1 MDGMGW
7 VGKMKHTESGFW
19 AGNRVIQYGS
29 NGSYAFNCKRV
40 NWDTGWD
47 TMVRGFSTKD
57 HIESGIGGCTNSM
70 YRLFWDVQAFSCIPA
85 GIAHLGDLDVY
96 RLATGNLMWRCFWG
110 GPDDVKNCSTWMYG
124 TWGFWWLFGC
134 FHGHGLKAY
143 QMEYYWIKG
152 NWEVDFHLGQT
163 ESYGWSKDSY
173 YSGFTEGCWVLCGS
187 GMICYMCWHMGGC
200 RVVFSCSQTDDNAK
214 GALGWK
220 DCAYWYARG
229 SYAGNRGGHTNW
241 VGGDSRTHC
250 VQGLIGGTRTC
261 AGVDFCIHGP
271 SCVPS
276 RAWKDRCCAR
286 DLIPILK
293 VQFSWGKTDG
303 QAFSKGILL

>member
-1 MDGMGW
+1 MISSR
-7 VGKMKHTESGFW
+7 KHSKIIW
-19 AGNRVIQYGS
+19 
-29 NGSYAFNCKRV
+29 
-40 NWDTGWD
+40 
-47 TMVRGFSTKD
+47 
-57 HIESGIGGCTNSM
+57 
-70 YRLFWDVQAFSCIPA
+70 LFWDVQAFSCIPA

-124 TWGFWWLFGC
+124 TWYVGDFMLRVGFLLGGTVTDTTGDRNRGFWWLFGC

-173 YSGFTEGCWVLCGS
+173 YSGFTEDLKMMCCWVLCGS
-187 GMICYMCWHMGGC
+187 GMICYMCCHMGDC

-229 SYAGNRGGHTNW
+229 SYAGNRG
-241 VGGDSRTHC
+241 
-250 VQGLIGGTRTC
+250 
-261 AGVDFCIHGP
+261 A
-271 SCVPS
+271 
-276 RAWKDRCCAR
+276 
-286 DLIPILK
+286 IPIGL
-293 VQFSWGKTDG
+293 V
-303 QAFSKGILL
+303 GIRGPIVFRG